1 MPARLAIWLL
11 ALSVFLFPIEVRG
24 ENHNEANATPRPEL
38 EDAASPRQTSG
49 IVLELIAQ
57 PRQIEIPGNISV
69 AFRIHNVSQNNFTL
83 KDFEFTFIDS
93 LPMFV
98 NYESNCIEGR
108 MKQSVIPA
116 NSSLLI
122 VCQVTRKNTEDN
134 AVDFFRAI
142 FNSWSVLTISP
153 ADYRLVAIAT
163 ARQQDG
169 TGLLV
174 ASRVIS
180 LRVVPT
186 VWQAVIGSAIG
197 AGLMV
202 IFWLSAPKVERYIA
216 NRSRSE
222 NRGAAFPVV
231 LGAYRKIRQAAALW
245 IGATAAASIAILIT
259 FRMKDASLPFTL
271 SVNDFYGGLVM
282 GLFGVILT
290 RWLSRKLF
298 GDNDDEESA
307 VLMGSNGASGQG
319 GAAAQQ
325 QTQAA
330 PALQTNALQ
339 PVPPNPPNPEGNPTR

>member
-1 MPARLAIWLL
+1 
-11 ALSVFLFPIEVRG
+11 
-24 ENHNEANATPRPEL
+24 
-38 EDAASPRQTSG
+38 
-49 IVLELIAQ
+49 
-57 PRQIEIPGNISV
+57 
-69 AFRIHNVSQNNFTL
+69 
-83 KDFEFTFIDS
+83 
-93 LPMFV
+93 MFV
-98 NYESNCIEGR
+98 NYESNCIEGK
-108 MKQSVIPA
+108 MKQSIIPA

-122 VCQVTRKNTEDN
+122 VCQVTRKSSEDN

-153 ADYRLVAIAT
+153 ADYRMVAIAT
-163 ARQQDG
+163 AEQDG
-169 TGLLV
+169 RGLLV

-186 VWQAVIGSAIG
+186 VWQAVIGSTIG

-222 NRGAAFPVV
+222 NREAAFPVALV
-231 LGAYRKIRQAAALW
+231 AYRKIRQAAALW

-298 GDNDDEESA
+298 GENDDEESA
-307 VLMGSNGASGQG
+307 EPMGSNGASGQG

-325 QTQAA
+325 QNQAA
-330 PALQTNALQ
+330 PSLQTNVLQ
-339 PVPPNPPNPEGNPTR
+339 PVPSDPPIPEGNRTR